1 MAILGAQLVFSLI
14 VFSVLQKLAKHFS
27 FGRWLLCGKLF
38 RFLHPTEAQL
48 REAAGLAAPSAP
60 SKAKNRKFD
69 NRKDKNG
76 AGNTEGFTVPRNI
89 PLELETAKVELIDLL
104 QLKFFDEYQWLMDF
118 SASAIVVYILT
129 EIYYTIGQ
137 RSEMN
142 VSVLWCLLAIGFCLR
157 LLIAQTAM
165 YFKSDEG
172 GEKILCVTFGFFF
185 LVVAM
190 GVLVIDSATLEL
202 GLQEG
207 YANFSESATN
217 FLKEQGL
224 ESHGP
229 VSFLTFKIILTF
241 LCSFIGAL
249 LTFPGLR
256 YAKLH
261 LDTLK
266 YHKERRLMQA
276 LLQVNFVLPLVI
288 LLLWFKPIGRD
299 VICAKHWKVTYR
311 LMDEH
316 MFEIW
321 RLALTVIFIVLRFSL
336 LIPHLQSHLNVAY
349 LRMENLKKE
358 SGRVNSVDLQKMV
371 ARVFYYLCVV
381 ALQYITPLVLLLF
394 LTFLHKTLGE
404 FSWSAMFGKEVE
416 NYISSYSVGKAN
428 ILASNAT
435 TPINEPVSVT
445 EAAAQFSWAMANLRL
460 VFSPIWYRGLMAF
473 LVWWVGASWF
483 ICTAFG
489 IYYYSNIS
497 S

>member
-1 MAILGAQLVFSLI
+1 MTILGAQLVFSLI
-14 VFSVLQKLAKHFS
+14 VFSLLQKLAKHFS

-38 RFLHPTEAQL
+38 RFLHPTDAQI
-48 REAAGLAAPSAP
+48 REVAGLASSTAPN
-60 SKAKNRKFD
+60 KAKNRKFD
-69 NRKDKNG
+69 NRKDKAG
-76 AGNTEGFTVPRNI
+76 AGNAEGFSVPRSI
-89 PLELETAKVELIDLL
+89 PLELDTAPVELIDLL
-104 QLKFFDEYQWLMDF
+104 QLKFYDEYQWLMDF
-118 SASAIVVYILT
+118 SVSAVVVYILT
-129 EIYYTIGQ
+129 EIYFTLGQ

-142 VSVLWCLLAIGFCLR
+142 ISILWCLLAVGFCLR
-157 LLIAQTAM
+157 LLVAQTAM

-190 GVLVIDSATLEL
+190 GVLVIDSGTLEL

-207 YANFSESATN
+207 YSNFSESATQ

-266 YHKERRLMQA
+266 YYKEQRVMQA
-276 LLQVNFVLPLVI
+276 LLQLNFVMPIII
-288 LLLWFKPIGRD
+288 LLMWFKPIGRD
-299 VICAKHWKVTYR
+299 VICAKHWKVTYQ
-311 LMDEH
+311 LMNEP

-321 RLALTVIFIVLRFSL
+321 RISLIVIFIVLRLCL
-336 LIPHLQSHLNVAY
+336 LTPHLQSHLNVAY
-349 LRMENLKKE
+349 IRLENLKKE
-358 SGRVNSVDLQKMV
+358 TGRVNSRDLQKMV

-394 LTFLHKTLGE
+394 LTFLQKTLGD
-404 FSWSAMFGKEVE
+404 FSWSAMFGESVE
-416 NYISSYSVGKAN
+416 DYVTSLSVGKAN
-428 ILASNAT
+428 IAPTNAT
-435 TPINEPVSVT
+435 TPINEPDSVT
-445 EAAAQFSWAMANLRL
+445 EAVAQFSWAMTNLRL
-460 VFSPIWYRGLMAF
+460 VFSPQWYRGLLAF
-473 LVWWVGASWF
+473 VVWWVGASWF
-483 ICTAFG
+483 TCTAFG
-489 IYYYSNIS
+489 IYYYSKIS